1 MRIKT
6 RTDLENHLATRS
18 YIEGYTVSNADTQVL
33 FALNGIPSRNTPHT
47 FRWALHIIDLIGL
60 ENVTFLNNQDEI
72 TDDINIDT
80 SESNRFI
87 LQQSLIPEYFIRGA
101 RGPNCEVFPKPAI
114 WTAPQNDV
122 SARIQT
128 SVQYQYKRIK
138 PLRVLDVTTNVEK
151 LSQWLETFYSDSD
164 YPLDIADNS
173 DLSQMT
179 SKPISEI
186 ARLDA
191 ISFANYSSAPNEKRV
206 IKYFSQNCDKINIDG
221 IFRKQCDGPCYIFF
235 TRRIVEDAFQTKQL

>member
-1 MRIKT
+1 MSNRG
-6 RTDLENHLATRS
+6 RFEELGDEERS
-18 YIEGYTVSNADTQVL
+18 VDSSSAGDSTKDFFVGDDDV
-33 FALNGIPSRNTPHT
+33 
-47 FRWALHIIDLIGL
+47 GL
-60 ENVTFLNNQDEI
+60 SDEI
-72 TDDINIDT
+72 VVTLADG
-80 SESNRFI
+80 SEILNENRPEGPFVSNRFI

-138 PLRVLDVTTNVEK
+138 PLRVLDVTSNVEN

-179 SKPISEI
+179 SEPISEI